1 MLGRSVLI
9 VEDEALLRELLAGAL
24 ETRGFLVAT
33 AASAADAKRV
43 FAQLDPDAVVL
54 DVDLGRGPN
63 GFDVAESIRRQAPNT
78 AIVFL
83 TNLPD
88 QRFAV
93 DSPDALPKGIAYLRK
108 SALTDIE
115 TLVQALD
122 AALRGQGLEEF
133 RHDRDA
139 DRPLAALT
147 RKQIQVLQLVAQGK
161 TNAQIAQERGV
172 TEKAIEDTVGRL
184 CAALGI
190 DTSIEGNVRVAASR
204 RILGLRSGS
213 VESDQSV

>member
-9 VEDEALLRELLAGAL
+9 VEDEALLRELLAHAL
-24 ETRGFLVAT
+24 ESRGFLVAT

-43 FAQLDPDAVVL
+43 FAQIDPDAVIL

-63 GFDVAESIRRQAPNT
+63 GFDVAEAIRRQAPHT

-88 QRFAV
+88 QRFA
-93 DSPDALPKGIAYLRK
+93 STEPEALPTGIAYLRK
-108 SALTDIE
+108 SALTDID
-115 TLVQALD
+115 TLIGALD
-122 AALRGQGLEEF
+122 ATLRGQGLEGF
-133 RHDRDA
+133 RHDRDS
-139 DRPLAALT
+139 DRPLGALT
-147 RKQIQVLQLVAQGK
+147 RKQIQVLQLVAQGR
-161 TNAQIAQERGV
+161 TNAQIAAERGV

-190 DTSIEGNVRVAASR
+190 DSSVEGNVRVAASR
-204 RILGLRSGS
+204 RILGIRSGS
-213 VESDQSV
+213 VDSDL